1 MFSNFGNP
9 RAINVIAARI
19 LIGRGPNIENDN
31 RPQNLIKAEC
41 DSSAKPKSNV

>member
-19 LIGRGPNIENDN
+19 LIGRNPNIENDN
-31 RPQNLIKAEC
+31 RPQNLL
-41 DSSAKPKSNV
+41 DKSRV